1 MEDSGFRT
9 LVRNFVV
16 EILIY
21 GALVVGY
28 FLLVLRLLGGPLDLL
43 FQRNLMLYG
52 IVGLVLIAAQG
63 MLLDAVTSYIL
74 RWLRLD
80 KLE

>member
-1 MEDSGFRT
+1 MEDSGFKT